1 MQAFKAA
8 LRIVLNHP
16 VYLLVYVGFL
26 SFMGVFLAS
35 SIDFGDADDEG
46 FEAVEVPFAVIDRDG
61 SALSEGLTGSLS
73 EIGAYTEVA
82 DDPFAMQ
89 DDVATGMVRY
99 LIVIPKGFEEAYLEA
114 ARLGDAAPKLEA
126 TYSFSTMGGALVDEQ
141 ANQYL
146 GLVRAAAVLEPDA
159 PASAVVE
166 RADHAAAESVAVETV
181 QTPGGANPAD
191 RFAFYLQWGSYTM
204 TAAIVVCVGLLM
216 SAFNRTDVRRRN
228 AVSPLGTMRLG
239 LQKAAACLAVTA
251 TVWAITCGIGL
262 IAFEPSLEGVP
273 VAAIALTLAAA
284 FAFSLV
290 PLSLGFFLGQIGA
303 SEMVANAVGNIAGMA
318 ISFLGGAWVSIDLL
332 APEVQVLSRFVPT
345 SWYTEAVGQAI
356 RLTELTPET
365 VLPILSNIG
374 VVALF
379 AVALFAVALA
389 VGRLHLRSAEAG
401 GNAAAKAA
409 A

>member
-26 SFMGVFLAS
+26 SLMGVFLAS
-35 SIDFGDADDEG
+35 SIDFGDADAG
-46 FEAVEVPFAVIDRDG
+46 SFEAVEVPFAVIDRDG
-61 SALSEGLTGSLS
+61 SALSKGLTGSLS
-73 EIGAYTEVA
+73 ETGEYIEVA

-89 DDVATGMVRY
+89 DAVATGMVRY

-114 ARLGDAAPKLEA
+114 ARSGDAAPKLEA
-126 TYSFSTMGGALVDEQ
+126 TYSFSTMGGALADEQ

-166 RADHAAAESVAVETV
+166 RADHAAAESVDVETV

-228 AVSPLGTMRLG
+228 AVSPLGTIRLG

-251 TVWAITCGIGL
+251 AVWAITCGIGL
-262 IAFEPSLEGVP
+262 VAFGPSLEGVP
-273 VAAIALTLAAA
+273 VAAIALVLATA

-303 SEMVANAVGNIAGMA
+303 NEMIANAVGNIAGMA

-332 APEVQVLSRFVPT
+332 APEVQAFSRFVPT
-345 SWYTEAVGQAI
+345 SWYTEAVGQAV

-374 VVALF
+374 VIALF
-379 AVALFAVALA
+379 AAALFAIALA
-389 VGRLHLRSAEAG
+389 VGQLHLRSAEAG